1 MMNISQTISHNNH
14 AKPKHE
20 SRGDR
25 IFQMVAV
32 GIVTLMTL
40 LILIPM
46 INVVSASFSS
56 SSAVNAGKVFLLPV
70 EASFD
75 NYVTILKYKS
85 VWLGYRNTIFYTVAG
100 TLLNVFLTMMCAYPL
115 AQKSFSGRKFL
126 SILFFIPMIFNGGMI
141 PNYILMRDLKIIN
154 TMWAC
159 LLPGAIN
166 IFNMI
171 VTRTFIQT
179 SIPETMAEA
188 ARIDGCSSTRY
199 FFSFVLPLSK
209 TIIAVISMYYAVAH
223 WNDYFTA
230 FLYLNK
236 RDLYPL
242 QLFLREILVNS
253 QFDSSVMSDPEAA
266 RQLQGLA
273 ETLKY
278 VVIVVSTLPL
288 MCIYPFVQK
297 YFVKGIMV
305 GSVKG

>member
-1 MMNISQTISHNNH
+1 MISNRSILRFSRTGR
-14 AKPKHE
+14 KHK

-25 IFQMVAV
+25 AFQAAAI
-32 GIVTLMTL
+32 GIVSLMTL
-40 LILIPM
+40 LILLPM

-56 SSAVNAGKVFLLPV
+56 ASAVNAGRVLLLPV
-70 EASFD
+70 EATLT
-75 NYVTILKYKS
+75 NYKTILNYSS

-100 TLLNVFLTMMCAYPL
+100 TFINVTLTMLCAYPL
-115 AQKSFSGRKFL
+115 AQRSFSGRKFL

-154 TMWAC
+154 TLWAG
-159 LLPGAIN
+159 LIPGAIN

-171 VTRTFIQT
+171 VARTFIQT
-179 SIPETMAEA
+179 SIPESLAEA
-188 ARIDGCSSTRY
+188 ARIDGCSPTRY

-209 TIIAVISMYYAVAH
+209 TIIAVIAMYYAVAH

-236 RDLYPL
+236 RSLYPL

-253 QFDSSVMSDPEAA
+253 QFDSSVMSDPDAA
-266 RQLQGLA
+266 KQLQGLA

-278 VVIVVSTLPL
+278 VIIVVSTLPL

-297 YFVKGIMV
+297 YFIKGVMI